1 MVKQNKM
8 NQGRKNSSFK
18 SSSRIAFWSMLLLL
32 VITFFISIK
41 SNAQKV
47 AYTDVPGVSAW
58 KTHWIREDKAL
69 HVFSCMSLSMIGTA
83 TAYDFKFK
91 NPELAGL
98 GLALSVGIAKE
109 FLMDDKP
116 DAYDLTADIT
126 GAFIGVGIIKL
137 SQIIKK
143 ERRFNRYNPK
153 LIKYGGN

>member
-1 MVKQNKM
+1 M
-8 NQGRKNSSFK
+8 RKYYKYF
-18 SSSRIAFWSMLLLL
+18 MLLLFL
-32 VITFFISIK
+32 GILLREA
-41 SNAQKV
+41 NAQKV
-47 AYTDVPGVSAW
+47 AYTDVPGISAW
-58 KTHWIREDKAL
+58 QTHWIREDKAL

-109 FLMDDKP
+109 FLIDDKP
-116 DAYDLTADIT
+116 DAYDLAANMT
-126 GAFIGVGIIKL
+126 GAFVGVGIIKL

-143 ERRFNRYNPK
+143 ERRFNKYNPK

>member
-1 MVKQNKM
+1 M
-8 NQGRKNSSFK
+8 NNRY
-18 SSSRIAFWSMLLLL
+18 IIILLI
-32 VITFFISIK
+32 VISLFLSIK
-41 SNAQKV
+41 ANAQRV

-109 FLMDDKP
+109 FFIVSGSPEKIPLNELSSGVYFLQFP
-116 DAYDLTADIT
+116 DENIP
-126 GAFIGVGIIKL
+126 VK
-137 SQIIKK
+137 
-143 ERRFNRYNPK
+143 K
-153 LIKYGGN
+153 LII